1 MAFAGHIVAVVAL
14 VVCLYGIGASL
25 YGARRGRRDWVDS
38 GRRSIYC
45 LAIVLTLAM
54 VILEIAFVRNDF
66 SYTAV
71 ANTSSTTTPLLYRV
85 AAMWSSQEGSLLL
98 WVWLLS
104 IWASLATYMTRN
116 RLRDVVPYA
125 SSVLLGFGAFFT
137 GLLVFFDSPFGQISP
152 VPKDGAGLDPLL
164 RNPSMLIHPPMLYSG
179 YTFFAIP
186 FAFAVGAL
194 IVRRVDADWIRVTR
208 RFALASWLFLGIGI
222 LLGAR
227 WSYYELGWGGYWGW
241 DPVENAAL
249 MPWLVST
256 AFLHSVMIQE
266 KRGMLKIWNASLV
279 LGASTLAIV
288 GTFLV
293 RSGVLDSIHA
303 FTGGGLGVPF
313 VCLIAAMVAGSVY
326 LVVTRRD
333 VLRSEHRLDS
343 LLSREAAF
351 LLNNVVLVGLT
362 FVIFWGTFFPLI
374 SKAVTGTSAA
384 VGPPWFDRYTVP
396 LALVL
401 VLLSGVGPVIAWRR
415 ATLANAR
422 RNFLL
427 PLTAAGLMAIAAY
440 TIIPIGSSV
449 PTVLLFCAAAFAIA
463 SVGQEFWR
471 GLRARRAMS
480 REAPPVA
487 LVSMVRRSRRR
498 YGGYIVHAGIAV
510 LFIGVAASATFQHQQ
525 EPNLQ
530 VGQSV
535 EVGAYT
541 MKYVRATGSVVRDPS
556 HTGATMTLGAVIRVT
571 RGGHYVTTL
580 RPTAD
585 YYPASQI
592 LPGQVVADLIS
603 GDAVQQVGIKSSWRR
618 DLWAA
623 IKPGSTTL
631 QALGVQLPEASL
643 VALAD
648 TTLLTSTKPAAQLA
662 LAYETLLPAI
672 VKQYVKDPPPASF
685 TLIASPLVMWIWI
698 GGVIVLLGGLI
709 AIWPPPAALRRRMRA
724 GYLARV
730 AQELGR
736 A

>member
-1 MAFAGHIVAVVAL
+1 MAFAGHVAL
-14 VVCLYGIGASL
+14 VLALAVCLYGIAAAL
-25 YGARRGRRDWVDS
+25 YGARHGRRDWVDS
-38 GRRSIYC
+38 GRRSVYC
-45 LAIVLTLAM
+45 LAVVLTLAM
-54 VILEIAFVRNDF
+54 VILEVAFARNDF
-66 SYTAV
+66 SYIAV
-71 ANTSSTTTPLLYRV
+71 ADTSSTTTPLLYRL

-104 IWASLATYMTRN
+104 IWSSVAIYLTRN

-125 SSVLLGFGAFFT
+125 TSVLLGFGVFFT
-137 GLLVFFDSPFGQISP
+137 ALLVFWDSPFGQGP
-152 VPKDGAGLDPLL
+152 ALTQGAGLDPLL

-186 FAFAVGAL
+186 FAFAIGAL

-208 RFALASWLFLGIGI
+208 RFALASWMFLGIGI

-249 MPWLVST
+249 MPWLIST

-303 FTGGGLGVPF
+303 FTGGGLGIPF
-313 VCLIAAMVAGSVY
+313 VVLIAAMVAGSVY
-326 LVVTRRD
+326 LVISRRD

-343 LLSREAAF
+343 LLSREAVF
-351 LLNNVVLVGLT
+351 LLNNVVLVGLC

-396 LALVL
+396 LALIL
-401 VLLSGVGPVIAWRR
+401 VLLSGIGPVIAWRR

-422 RNFLL
+422 RNFAL
-427 PLTAAGLMAIAAY
+427 PLAAAGAMAIASY
-440 TIIPIGSSV
+440 TIVPIGSSI
-449 PTVLLFCAAAFAIA
+449 PTVVLFCCAIFVFAVI
-463 SVGQEFWR
+463 GQEFWR

-480 REAPPVA
+480 SEAPPVA
-487 LVSMVRRSRRR
+487 LLSMVRRSRRR
-498 YGGYIVHAGIAV
+498 YGGYIVHVGIAV
-510 LFIGVAASATFQHQQ
+510 LFIGVAASATFQHEQQ
-525 EPNLQ
+525 LSLQ

-535 EVGAYT
+535 RVGAYT
-541 MKYVRATGSVVRDPS
+541 MKYEKATSSVIDDPS
-556 HTGATMTLGAVIRVT
+556 HTGATLTLGAVLRISRA
-571 RGGHYVTTL
+571 GHYVTTL
-580 RPTAD
+580 KTAAD
-585 YYPASQI
+585 YYPTTPI

-603 GDAVQQVGIKSSWRR
+603 GDAVQQIGLDSTWRR

-623 IKPGSTTL
+623 VKPLGTTL
-631 QALGVQLPEASL
+631 PASGAEIPEEQL
-643 VALAD
+643 VAAAD
-648 TTLLTSTKPAAQLA
+648 RSILPNDPGTEQLSIAYFELGKIAA
-662 LAYETLLPAI
+662 AY
-672 VKQYVKDPPPASF
+672 VRNPPPASF
-685 TLIASPLVMWIWI
+685 TLISSPLVMWIWI
-698 GGVIVLLGGLI
+698 GGLIVLIGGLT
-709 AIWPPPAALRRRMRA
+709 AIWPPPAALRSRLRA
-724 GYLARV
+724 RYLARV

>member
-1 MAFAGHIVAVVAL
+1 MAFAGRLAL
-14 VVCLYGIGASL
+14 VLALAVCVYGIAAAL

-45 LAIVLTLAM
+45 LAAILTVAM
-54 VILEIAFVRNDF
+54 AILEVAFIRNDF
-66 SYTAV
+66 SYNTV
-71 ANTSSTTTPLLYRV
+71 ANTSSTTTPLLYR
-85 AAMWSSQEGSLLL
+85 AAALWSSQEGSLLL

-104 IWASLATYMTRN
+104 IWASVATVITRN

-125 SSVLLGFGAFFT
+125 TSVLLGFGAFFT
-137 GLLVFFDSPFGQISP
+137 TLLVFFDSPFAQTHPAP
-152 VPKDGAGLDPLL
+152 VQGAGLDPLL

-179 YTFFAIP
+179 YTFFTIP

-194 IVRRVDADWIRVTR
+194 VVRRVDADWIRVTR

-249 MPWLVST
+249 MPWLIST

-293 RSGVLDSIHA
+293 RSGVLNSIHA
-303 FTGGGLGVPF
+303 FGASTLGIPF
-313 VCLIAAMVAGSVY
+313 VALIAAMTGGSIY
-326 LVVTRRD
+326 LVVSRRE
-333 VLRSEHRLDS
+333 VLRSEHTLDS
-343 LLSREAAF
+343 LFSREAAF
-351 LLNNVVLVGLT
+351 LLNNVLLVGLC

-396 LALVL
+396 LALIL
-401 VLLSGVGPVIAWRR
+401 VLLSGVGPAIAWRR

-427 PLTAAGLMAIAAY
+427 PLGAAAAMAVAAY
-440 TIIPIGSSV
+440 TVVPVGGSIGV
-449 PTVLLFCAAAFAIA
+449 VLLFCAAAFVFA
-463 SVGQEFWR
+463 SIGQEFWR
-471 GLRARRAMS
+471 GWRARRATS
-480 REAPPVA
+480 GDSPPLA
-487 LVSMVRRSRRR
+487 LLSMVRRNRRR
-498 YGGYIVHAGIAV
+498 YGGYIVHLGIAV
-510 LFIGVAASATFQHQQ
+510 LFVGVAASATFQHEQTLS
-525 EPNLQ
+525 LQ
-530 VGQSV
+530 VGQSTR
-535 EVGAYT
+535 VGAYT
-541 MKYVRATGSVVRDPS
+541 MKYVRATGSVVTDPN
-556 HTGATMTLGAVIRVT
+556 HTGATITLGAVLRVT
-571 RGGHYVTTL
+571 RGGHYVGTL
-580 RPTAD
+580 RPSAG
-585 YYPASQI
+585 YFPSSPI
-592 LPGQVVADLIS
+592 VPGLVVASLIS
-603 GDAVQQVGIKSSWRR
+603 GDAVDQIGLQSSWRR

-623 IKPGSTTL
+623 IKPLGTTL
-631 QALGVQLPEASL
+631 PANGTQLPEEQLINRAD
-643 VALAD
+643 ALIPTNEPGAD
-648 TTLLTSTKPAAQLA
+648 QLN
-662 LAYETLLPAI
+662 LAYYLLRAI
-672 VKQYVKDPPPASF
+672 VTHYRNFPPPASF

-698 GGVIVLLGGLI
+698 GGLIVLIGGLT
-709 AIWPPPAALRRRMRA
+709 AIWPAPSALRSRVRA
-724 GYLARV
+724 RYLARV